1 MRTANTTAAVVLFVF
16 PHDGDIVSGKHC
28 VTSSVYMVTQCS
40 CRPATLWFTSQKCFV
55 FKTYHL
61 KKNNNNKLKK
71 DTLKHHPH
79 TFRAKNSTQCQLYS
93 TTAHLSIHTRSAVH
107 AGKTRVSV
115 SCVFCVQTRIKTTTK
130 SCDGALTLKP
140 RGSKSNEN
148 IHTPQANS
156 WRTPPV
162 PRHW

>member
-1 MRTANTTAAVVLFVF
+1 MRNTSEHSHKAHTQLMRTANTTAAVVLFVF

-28 VTSSVYMVTQCS
+28 VTSSGVHGDTAQLPAGNTLVYQSEMFCLQNVS
-40 CRPATLWFTSQKCFV
+40 F
-55 FKTYHL
+55 

-115 SCVFCVQTRIKTTTK
+115 SCAFCVQTRIKTTTK
-130 SCDGALTLKP
+130 SCDGAFNGKTK
-140 RGSKSNEN
+140 R
-148 IHTPQANS
+148 
-156 WRTPPV
+156 
-162 PRHW
+162 